1 MVKSKI
7 NETIRMTRTSSMV
20 VAKQILNPLQEDL
33 TPAMFTDSWN
43 SKMKS
48 KKIALFQNIKGMLM
62 INKTCGQN
70 RNLL

>member
-48 KKIALFQNIKGMLM
+48 
-62 INKTCGQN
+62 
-70 RNLL
+70 